1 VAETRKLAAILVQ
14 DVAGYS
20 RLAGADEDRTLAR
33 LRTLRSDLI
42 DRTLGG
48 STRARAATISLL
60 MHNFQH
66 KHASGCWIEYEPS
79 IGGRGLVA
87 RRMIVESS
95 IPFDH
100 EEPGFDL
107 HAATELQREA
117 EAYAKAKHLR
127 TLIFVRKY

>member
-1 VAETRKLAAILVQ
+1 MLAQET
-14 DVAGYS
+14 
-20 RLAGADEDRTLAR
+20 
-33 LRTLRSDLI
+33 
-42 DRTLGG
+42 
-48 STRARAATISLL
+48 

-95 IPFDH
+95 IPLDH